1 MFIFYLRRM
10 NIIQQSKNLLNQKIF
25 PRKNYFEQLDKFLES
40 EQIIVVQWQ
49 RRSGKSYVIMWY
61 FQYKKIN
68 FDDVFFVNKEMDI
81 EWSISDVKDLNRL
94 FIDYQNEKWDPKY
107 IVIDEIQDIKNREN
121 FIRAKFVEKKYKII
135 ISGSNSK
142 LLSGDLSTYL
152 SGRYLTFSVYPFD
165 YAEYL
170 DYVNLSDIPQN
181 LVSYLQWWWMPEIV
195 AIPDNTLKYRHLKDI
210 LDSTVLKDIVSRFQ
224 IRDINYFNKIMMFIA
239 DNIWTPL
246 SLRNIQNSS
255 KNFWWWTASIEKIS
269 TYLDFLQIPYLIHNV
284 LNYDIKWKKI
294 LERNEKYYFNDLW
307 IRNVLKFSYEDDKG
321 KLLENIVFL
330 QLKRLWYEI
339 FVWNLWDSEIDFVCK
354 KANKI
359 FYIQVSYT
367 VSDEKTREREFW
379 NLLKIEDAYPKY
391 VISADPLAMDYKW
404 IKHMYIS
411 DFLLNFK

>member
-1 MFIFYLRRM
+1 M
-10 NIIQQSKNLLNQKIF
+10 NIILQSKNLLNQKIF
-25 PRKNYFEQLDKFLES
+25 PRKDYFEQLDKFLES

-284 LNYDIKWKKI
+284 SNYDIKWKKI

-354 KANKI
+354 KADKI

>member
-1 MFIFYLRRM
+1 M
-10 NIIQQSKNLLNQKIF
+10 NIIEQSKNLLNQKIF

-68 FDDVFFVNKEMDI
+68 FDEVFFVNKEMDI
-81 EWSISDVKDLNRL
+81 EWSISDVGELNRL

-121 FIRAKFVEKKYKII
+121 FIRAKFTEKKYKII

-170 DYVNLSDIPQN
+170 DYVNLQDTPQN

-195 AIPDNTLKYRHLKDI
+195 AIQDNTLKYRHLKDI

-224 IRDINYFNKIMMFIA
+224 IRDINYFNRIMMFIA

-284 LNYDIKWKKI
+284 SNYDIKWKKI

-307 IRNVLKFSYEDDKG
+307 IRNVLKFSYEEDKG

-339 FVWNLWDSEIDFVCK
+339 FVWNLWDTEIDFVCK
-354 KANKI
+354 KADKI
-359 FYIQVSYT
+359 LYIQASYN

-391 VISADPLAMDYKW
+391 VISADPLAMDHKW

>member
-1 MFIFYLRRM
+1 M
-10 NIIQQSKNLLNQKIF
+10 NIILQSKNLLNQKIF
-25 PRKNYFEQLDKFLES
+25 PRKDYFEQLDKFLES

-195 AIPDNTLKYRHLKDI
+195 AISDNTLKYRHLKDI

-284 LNYDIKWKKI
+284 SNYDIKWKKI

-321 KLLENIVFL
+321 KLLESIVFL

-354 KANKI
+354 KADKI

-367 VSDEKTREREFW
+367 VSDEKTKEREFW

>member
-1 MFIFYLRRM
+1 M

-25 PRKNYFEQLDKFLES
+25 PRKDYFEQLDKFLES

-81 EWSISDVKDLNRL
+81 EWSILDVTDLNKL

-181 LVSYLQWWWMPEIV
+181 LVSYFQWWWMPEIV

-284 LNYDIKWKKI
+284 SNYDIKWKKI

-354 KANKI
+354 KADKI

>member
-1 MFIFYLRRM
+1 M
-10 NIIQQSKNLLNQKIF
+10 NIIEQSKNLLNQKIF

-68 FDDVFFVNKEMDI
+68 FDEIFFVNKEMDI
-81 EWSISDVKDLNRL
+81 EWSISDVGDLNKL
-94 FIDYQNEKWDPKY
+94 FMEYQKEKWDPKY

-121 FIRAKFVEKKYKII
+121 FVRAKFTEKKYKII
-135 ISGSNSK
+135 ISGSNSR

-170 DYVNLSDIPQN
+170 DYVNLSDTPQN

-195 AIPDNTLKYRHLKDI
+195 AIPDATLKYRHLKDI

-224 IRDINYFNKIMMFIA
+224 IRDINYFNKIMMFIG

-284 LNYDIKWKKI
+284 SNYDIKWKKI

-307 IRNVLKFSYEDDKG
+307 IRNILRFSYEDDKW

-354 KANKI
+354 KADKI
-359 FYIQVSYT
+359 CYIQVSYT